1 MIEPDVVTTPEAA
14 PSIALSSM
22 GSEGLH
28 EFIRYVVASAIALV
42 LDIATLSFLTS
53 VAGVPYLLSGAIAFL
68 VGLTAVYFLSVRW
81 VFAERTLSNPWAEF
95 LLFAGIGVV
104 GLMINEVILYVFTS
118 LFGFFY
124 LFSKMAS
131 VIFVFTWNFGVR
143 KIFLFKTR
151 TRAA

>member
-1 MIEPDVVTTPEAA
+1 MIEADVVTTPEAA

-28 EFIRYVVASAIALV
+28 EFIRYVVASAIALI

-53 VAGVPYLLSGAIAFL
+53 IVEVPYLISGAIAFL
-68 VGLTAVYFLSVRW
+68 VGLTSVYFLSVRW

-104 GLMINEVILYVFTS
+104 GLAINEAILYVFTS

-124 LFSKMAS
+124 LVSKIAS
-131 VIFVFTWNFGVR
+131 VVFVFTWNFGAR